1 MVKSIFILE
10 KLISGMFPFVL
21 IVATGIYFTVR
32 TGGYQFKNF
41 GKSLRA
47 FFAKNE
53 SKKGGIT
60 PFSAACNSLSATV
73 GTGNII
79 GVSAAIGLGG
89 AGAVFWMWVSAVFA
103 MCIKSAEIVA
113 AVKFKQHKNG
123 ENYGGPMYYIKS
135 GILAKIYA
143 VCGVFACVFGGN
155 IIQTNSAVI
164 FLGSN
169 LKIAVGIIFTVIT
182 ALVVIGGT
190 QKISKFT
197 LKAVPLMSVL
207 YITLCLGVI
216 LSNISQIPNCFANIF
231 KGAFNP
237 AAVSG
242 GAVGSVLVTVIS
254 GASKGVFS
262 NEAGLGTA
270 GMAYAL
276 TAGGGDA
283 ETKGLYGIFEVFLD
297 TIVLCTLT
305 ALTILC
311 SGGII
316 DYGNP
321 KTVLIKEAFYSVYGN
336 FSVNLLSFM
345 LLLFGISSIIG
356 WAVYGINCGEFLF
369 KKNGKKIFT
378 VLYPVFCIIGA
389 VLNVNTVWRLAE
401 FFNGIMVII
410 NLYGLLNLADC
421 IIPLLKGNKN
431 DRKKN

>member
-1 MVKSIFILE
+1 MVKIIFILE

-21 IVATGIYFTVR
+21 IVAVGVYFTVK

-41 GKSLRA
+41 GKSFRA
-47 FFAKNE
+47 FFGKSE
-53 SKKGGIT
+53 TERGGIT

-79 GVSAAIGLGG
+79 GVSAALSLGG
-89 AGAVFWMWVSAVFA
+89 AGAVFWMWLSAVFA
-103 MCIKSAEIVA
+103 MCIKSAEIVT
-113 AVKFKQHKNG
+113 AVKFKQHKKG
-123 ENYGGPMYYIKS
+123 ENYGGPMYYIKN

-143 VCGVFACVFGGN
+143 VCGVFACIFGGN

-164 FLGSN
+164 FLGFN
-169 LKIAVGIIFTVIT
+169 LKITVGIILTVIT

-216 LSNISQIPNCFANIF
+216 LSNISRVPNCFANIF

-276 TAGGGDA
+276 TGGDDT

-297 TIVLCTLT
+297 TMVLCTLT

-316 DYGNP
+316 DYGNQ
-321 KTVLIKEAFYSVYGN
+321 KTVLIKEALYSVYGG
-336 FSVNLLSFM
+336 FSVWMLSAM

-369 KKNGKKIFT
+369 GEKGKKIFT
-378 VLYPVFCIIGA
+378 VLYPIFCIAGA
-389 VLNVNTVWRLAE
+389 VLKVKTVWRFAE

-410 NLYGLLNLADC
+410 NLHALLNLADNV
-421 IIPLLKGNKN
+421 IPLLKGNKN